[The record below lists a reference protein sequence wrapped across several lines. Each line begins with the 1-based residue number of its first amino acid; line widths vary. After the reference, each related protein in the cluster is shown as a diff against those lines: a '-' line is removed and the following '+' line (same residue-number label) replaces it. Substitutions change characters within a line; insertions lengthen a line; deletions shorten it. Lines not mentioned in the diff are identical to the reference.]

1 MTATLWAVAADPT
14 TASGISLESS
24 AKSSSSRESSENED
38 SINIHNIVLCSPAF
52 AASQGWRSNAY
63 VRICPLSASSSPSF
77 SVLRIVTTTSATL
90 PNTEES
96 VESSVSIQSSQLGLE
111 SCQDT
116 SLEVSSII
124 IPRWIFNWWL
134 NTDTLAWAA
143 TSPTATRIRVV
154 CELLPQLTPPPY
166 DQLDMTGASLVDS
179 VTAKASEKERLTMI
193 HLSRVSTFPWTPTSD
208 GICSAEKTVKDG
220 DASGKYLI
228 DSAKDW
234 MSNSSENLHG
244 DLMVSGSIIMIPRN
258 NRFGVFLVEKI
269 VLNQDNVS
277 IPRVV
282 MDDSCRLF
290 FAKSRALH
298 PTYHHQSIANHKL
311 AAFDQQSQLL
321 HETLESSLF
330 RRAQFEMLR
339 IKPIQALYVCGVPG
353 SGKEFFVT
361 NTVCTR
367 MQLPLVYFHMSDELQ
382 LLRRSDGTKVD
393 LTPLK
398 KACWKAI
405 LSAPCLLH
413 IDGLSLLSNDS
424 KFVDVNQHEA
434 VEHILQILTE
444 TISMGVCIIATV
456 VDPSKLPSRLQPS
469 SSESRFFSKTIDLNI
484 PTTVQREELAMACFT
499 QLGMDSRL
507 GLVTSDISVLS
518 SRLSQY
524 TAGFVSRDIFLLI
537 IRATYSCLKH
547 QIPSPDYKPHE
558 LNNGLYDVATA
569 VDAFTEKLQ
578 KLTLDPLAI
587 AKDQQPN
594 LDIENIWKSLMDWLK
609 VIPPSQS
616 VNIGFDT
623 TKRTVL
629 WNQLG
634 GYHSVKTKLSH
645 LVIWP
650 LQHPTAFSR
659 LGVDPPSGI
668 LLYGPSGCGKT
679 MFVHAI
685 ATESNM
691 NFVMVKSHDL
701 FSKYLGESEA
711 NIRSLFVSARKLSPC
726 IIFFDEIDAI
736 ATRREWTED
745 GAGGVNERVLSTLL
759 NEMDGVQERREIIV
773 IACSNRPEKLDDAL
787 LRPGNGDWI
796 DISMLDSDES
806 DRYDI
811 MRAYAASGSL
821 LSLSEEEYRHLATIT
836 TNYTG
841 ADLES
846 LIREAGICAMR
857 ESMDASCITMT
868 HIQLALGYAYRGSI
882 GQSLSFQ
889 NEESSHIGCW
899 RPCTTTL
906 EDLTRFETFGRRKK

>member
-413 IDGLSLLSNDS
+413 IDGLSLLSN
-424 KFVDVNQHEA
+424 
-434 VEHILQILTE
+434 
-444 TISMGVCIIATV
+444 ATV

-609 VIPPSQS
+609 
-616 VNIGFDT
+616 
-623 TKRTVL
+623 
-629 WNQLG
+629 
-634 GYHSVKTKLSH
+634 
-645 LVIWP
+645 
-650 LQHPTAFSR
+650 

-773 IACSNRPEKLDDAL
+773 IACSNRPEKLDECTFATSEGEWSELRGFL
-787 LRPGNGDWI
+787 LTPHLGR
-796 DISMLDSDES
+796 LDRHIHVGLPDES

-857 ESMDASCITMT
+857 ESYGCFLYHNDSYSTGSWVCLPWEYWTVSFVSKRGKVVT
-868 HIQLALGYAYRGSI
+868 LGAEAMHHNTGGLDSV
-882 GQSLSFQ
+882 
-889 NEESSHIGCW
+889 
-899 RPCTTTL
+899 
-906 EDLTRFETFGRRKK
+906 